1 MFSPYLCTKKLHP
14 ENIERLPLHIL
25 GAHVDDALQPKTGAH
40 RGSGNTML
48 TSTGLGN
55 DALLPK
61 PLGEQGLSHG
71 IVDLVGTGVVQILP
85 LEVDERACA
94 IRALVVLG
102 QALREVQGAL
112 TADVVLEDAV
122 QLFLQRMRTGS
133 DIYILNAVHKCRMV

>member
-61 PLGEQGLSHG
+61 PLGEQGLRDS
-71 IVDLVGTGVVQILP
+71 IVDLVGAGVVQILP

-112 TADVVLEDAV
+112 TADIVLEDAV
-122 QLFLQRMRTGS
+122 
-133 DIYILNAVHKCRMV
+133 

>member
-112 TADVVLEDAV
+112 TADIVLEDAV
-122 QLFLQRMRTGS
+122 QLFLQRRRAGS
-133 DIYILNAVHKCRMV
+133 DIYLECCPQM

>member
-14 ENIERLPLHIL
+14 ENIECLPLHIL

-48 TSTGLGN
+48 TSTGFGN

-122 QLFLQRMRTGS
+122 KLFLQRRRAGS
-133 DIYILNAVHKCRMV
+133 DIYLECCPQM